1 MLSLLDKTTASSGQ
15 LKICTIRNR
24 GVGLGTANS
33 TYTGVP
39 ILGDGF
45 GAEATIVVNNDSK
58 VETITV
64 SKGGEGYSYGTVD
77 LVGWWSSHRNNN
89 TCFQCNHSS
98 SWWSRKLTS
107 IVNWVHSMY

>member
-1 MLSLLDKTTASSGQ
+1 MVL
-15 LKICTIRNR
+15 
-24 GVGLGTANS
+24 VLGTNS

-45 GAEATIVVNNDSK
+45 GGEAIVINNDSK

-77 LVGWWSSHRNNN
+77 LVAGNVPTGTTSPQFNVIIPPPGGHGSDIYRELGAYNV
-89 TCFQCNHSS
+89 
-98 SWWSRKLTS
+98 LTYAK
-107 IVNWVHSMY
+107 I